1 MYVHTVHAHIYLQ
14 YGDFVVVFFVFL
26 QHKTRGLVSTSKGTQ
41 HLSGELQS
49 ASDLDFY
56 IDGVNINSLIPDFN
70 KV

>member
-1 MYVHTVHAHIYLQ
+1 MAMHDCSQGFSLSSP
-14 YGDFVVVFFVFL
+14 

-56 IDGVNINSLIPDFN
+56 IDGVSLT
-70 KV
+70 VATL